1 MDMSMDM
8 SGMTMTTSAS
18 GMSTTTS
25 AAMTMA
31 TTSTSDM
38 GMSMDMMMIPY
49 LHFTGGDNLFF
60 KTLTPSSHGAIA
72 GACIVLGFLA
82 ILERW
87 IAGVRGVLDNHWTYR
102 AQGPVKPKVS
112 EKDFEASKDDVE
124 SIKELPVVKGNVYR
138 KGRLTR
144 LSPPFVL
151 SHDIPRGLVFAFQA
165 FLAYVLML
173 AVM

>member
-1 MDMSMDM
+1 MV
-8 SGMTMTTSAS
+8 TN
-18 GMSTTTS
+18 
-25 AAMTMA
+25 
-31 TTSTSDM
+31 SDM
-38 GMSMDMMMIPY
+38 GMSMDMMIPY

-87 IAGVRGVLDNHWTYR
+87 IAGVRGVLDNHWTHRYASHINTLKNR
-102 AQGPVKPKVS
+102 IQTPLCRVQGPVKPKVS

-124 SIKELPVVKGNVYR
+124 SIKEIPVVKGNVYR
-138 KGRLTR
+138 NGRLTR
-144 LSPPFVL
+144 LSPPFVA
-151 SHDIPRGLVFAFQA
+151 SHDLPRGLVFAFQA